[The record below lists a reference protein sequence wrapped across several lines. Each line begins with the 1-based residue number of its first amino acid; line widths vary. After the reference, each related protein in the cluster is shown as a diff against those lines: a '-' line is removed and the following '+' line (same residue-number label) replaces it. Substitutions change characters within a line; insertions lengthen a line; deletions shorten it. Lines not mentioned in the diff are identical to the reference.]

1 MPASIRDVA
10 IEAGVSIATVSNTL
24 NNPEMVSVATRQK
37 VLDAV
42 SKLGFV
48 RNDAARVLRAG
59 KSKAIGLIV
68 LDGANPFFAALASGA
83 DEAANRLGYSVLV
96 ANSNQSQERER
107 DFLNLF
113 EEQRVAG
120 VLISPLVVESESLR
134 SLSER
139 GTPVV
144 LVDLP
149 SADQSLPS
157 VSVDDVAGGKLVVE
171 HLISGGASRILFVG
185 GPLIR
190 GQIADRLAGAT
201 AAAESGKAS
210 LEVVETEA
218 MTVEIGRRVGDALL
232 ARRAAERA
240 DAIFAANDLLALGL
254 MQAFIV
260 DGGVSIPK
268 DIAIVGYD
276 DIDYSSTAI
285 VPLSS
290 VRQSPELIGQKAI
303 ELLLAAEPRPTETW
317 PTEAGAPEAE
327 SHFDHAPQIV
337 LQPELVV
344 RASSARSHAAS

>member
-10 IEAGVSIATVSNTL
+10 IEAGVSIATVSNVL
-24 NNPEMVSVATRQK
+24 NNPEVVSDSTRQK
-37 VLDAV
+37 VQDAV
-42 SKLGFV
+42 AKLGFV

-68 LDGANPFFAALASGA
+68 LDGANPFFAALAAGA
-83 DEAANRLGYSVLV
+83 DAEASKLGFSVLV

-120 VLISPLVVESESLR
+120 VLISPLVAEPESLKA
-134 SLSER
+134 LQER

-149 SADQSLPS
+149 SPDQSVPS

-171 HLISGGASRILFVG
+171 HLTGGGAKRILFVG

-190 GQIADRLAGAT
+190 GQIADRLQGAQ
-201 AAAESGKAS
+201 AAAKTSGAS
-210 LEVVETEA
+210 LEIIETEA

-232 ARRAAERA
+232 AREKPERP

-260 DGGVSIPK
+260 DGKVSIPR
-268 DIAIVGYD
+268 DLTIVGYD
-276 DIDYSSTAI
+276 DIDYSATAI

-290 VRQSPELIGQKAI
+290 VRQSPELLGETAI
-303 ELLLAAEPRPTETW
+303 KLLLAQSDSTANHIASP
-317 PTEAGAPEAE
+317 
-327 SHFDHAPQIV
+327 APQVV
-337 LQPELVV
+337 LKPELVI
-344 RASSARSHAAS
+344 RQSSRR